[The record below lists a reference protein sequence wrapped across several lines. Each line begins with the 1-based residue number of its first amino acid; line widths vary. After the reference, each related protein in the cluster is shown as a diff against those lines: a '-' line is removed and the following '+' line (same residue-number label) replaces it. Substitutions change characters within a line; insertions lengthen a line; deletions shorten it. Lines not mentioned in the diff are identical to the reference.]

1 MEVVVILISLKTMA
15 GLDRCTFTDTVKQLT
30 STNSDNTQ
38 GRVTAILIVR
48 NRSTLL
54 LLREKMTSSS
64 LKTTS
69 TKNLSVK
76 LVLFATTSTRWTV
89 DFPNRN

>member
-1 MEVVVILISLKTMA
+1 MEAVVILISLKTMA
-15 GLDRCTFTDTVKQLT
+15 GLDLCTFTDTVKPLT
-30 STNSDNTQ
+30 SIHSDNTQ

-64 LKTTS
+64 LKTIS

-76 LVLFATTSTRWTV
+76 LV
-89 DFPNRN
+89 